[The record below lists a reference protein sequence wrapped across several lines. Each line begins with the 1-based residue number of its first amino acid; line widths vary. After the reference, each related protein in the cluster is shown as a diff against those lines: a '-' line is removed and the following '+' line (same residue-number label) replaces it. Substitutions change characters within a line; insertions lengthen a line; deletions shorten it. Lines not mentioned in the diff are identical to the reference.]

1 MVKKSRTLKA
11 YKLGFNGRTIPLGE
25 SYSSDSCFGFLLPYY
40 FQVFKAWA
48 IVSHK
53 SLNEYY
59 KAQMPSLYKKTFIS
73 YCNGGYRVCSINR
86 LFLYFTYFRYNEDI
100 YIKMMSEGID
110 LSNVDFWQFLQLRD
124 IPLPDNKL
132 LNVPIIWNDLI
143 PRKYVQLPDNQGD
156 TIHTESTPE
165 K

>member
-1 MVKKSRTLKA
+1 
-11 YKLGFNGRTIPLGE
+11 
-25 SYSSDSCFGFLLPYY
+25 
-40 FQVFKAWA
+40 
-48 IVSHK
+48 
-53 SLNEYY
+53 
-59 KAQMPSLYKKTFIS
+59 
-73 YCNGGYRVCSINR
+73 
-86 LFLYFTYFRYNEDI
+86 
-100 YIKMMSEGID
+100 MMSEGID